1 MLCDP
6 TLICQIPVVF
16 FYIINFFTWFLDFLF
31 KPFVIINW
39 RSACEVL
46 IKLCAGIAIE
56 RLPKVWI
63 IKKKSGNQEG
73 HSVMDHQRCVFWWF
87 FIPLMWP
94 PHLPLFSLFPF
105 NSSCCTH
112 LISLKYLYT
121 HYIDKEN
128 EWCTANFKKD
138 LIFKKY
144 VTIQNMIQMMYCK
157 FF

>member
-1 MLCDP
+1 MIFCWFMLCDP

-63 IKKKSGNQEG
+63 IQKKSGNQEG

-94 PHLPLFSLFPF
+94 PISHFFHYFLLILHVVPI
-105 NSSCCTH
+105 SSPWNTYIH
-112 LISLKYLYT
+112 IILIRKMS
-121 HYIDKEN
+121 DVQ
-128 EWCTANFKKD
+128 
-138 LIFKKY
+138 LILRK
-144 VTIQNMIQMMYCK
+144 I
-157 FF
+157 